1 MISITKQPTSV
12 AQFGTFP
19 AVKSRYNGSGEFN
32 MIKRYH
38 IIAEGRVQ
46 GVGMRGFC
54 IMNANQLRLT
64 GSVRNMDNGM
74 VEIFAQGE
82 ESHLRLFLSTVEE
95 GNRWIRVDSLS
106 VKEVPIVEG
115 EREFSYIW

>member
-1 MISITKQPTSV
+1 
-12 AQFGTFP
+12 
-19 AVKSRYNGSGEFN
+19 

-106 VKEVPIVEG
+106 VKEIPVIDG
-115 EREFSYIW
+115 EREFNYIW